1 MKKPPIPD
9 RLTHGFTIVELLI
22 VIVVIAIL
30 AAIVIVAYSGVQ
42 TNAKAGAIIS
52 GLKSSEK
59 ALDLYMTDQN
69 ISAWPDDSLA
79 VPGISTNPTIAQ
91 FISGTTLKNFMT
103 QAPNVA
109 NSPTLTWFYDND
121 SDTRANCTLK
131 YAGTNIIIIGV
142 SQTVA
147 DSIDKSIDDNN
158 EGCGRV
164 RYDTTN
170 QYFFYSLSYD
180 STFGSL

>member
-1 MKKPPIPD
+1 M
-9 RLTHGFTIVELLI
+9 RLPRYYHASGFTVVELLI
-22 VIVVIAIL
+22 VVVVIAIL
-30 AAIVIVAYSGVQ
+30 AAIIIVTYSGVQ
-42 TNAKAGAIIS
+42 TNAKASAIIS

-59 ALDLYMTDQN
+59 ALNLYATDQN
-69 ISAWPDDSLA
+69 LSAWPADSAA
-79 VPGISTNPTIAQ
+79 VPGISTNPTIQ
-91 FISGTTLKNFMT
+91 QYINGTSLKDFMK

-109 NSPTLTWFYDND
+109 NSPSLTWFYDND
-121 SDTRANCTLK
+121 SDTRTGCTLK

-142 SQTVA
+142 DQTVA

-170 QYFFYSLSYD
+170 QYFFYSLSYG
-180 STFGSL
+180 STIGSL